1 MSLQTPSV
9 LELVCSGEA
18 LGSDCPL
25 ATKTPDVSRVA
36 VACVT
41 IVSNVALA
49 KILA

>member
-1 MSLQTPSV
+1 MQTTSL
-9 LELVCSGEA
+9 LELVCSGS
-18 LGSDCPL
+18 GSDSDCPME
-25 ATKTPDVSRVA
+25 AVAPDVSRVA